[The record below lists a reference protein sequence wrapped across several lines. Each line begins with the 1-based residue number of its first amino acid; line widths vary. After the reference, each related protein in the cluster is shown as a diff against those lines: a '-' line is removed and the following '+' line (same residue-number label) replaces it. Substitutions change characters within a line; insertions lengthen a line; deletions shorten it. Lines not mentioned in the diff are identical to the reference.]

1 MLRYASILIDTGCL
15 EHVMTTNRLLTI
27 TLLSALVL
35 QGCAQHSV
43 ISTTVEVEPPIVAD
57 TSQPEP
63 NIISFETDTL
73 YALLVAEFAGSRER
87 YDIALSNYVQQA
99 HLTRDLNITA
109 RATRIASF
117 LNEHKI
123 ALETA
128 LLWLELDPANN
139 EARMIAANGLSQS
152 GRLLEAFEHSVS
164 LHDNGS
170 KSIYQ
175 TLAARAAKST
185 DIQRELLLEKFNERL
200 ALHPNNTS
208 LLVGKGLLLQQQGH
222 LEPSLASAKSALLIE
237 PENIAA
243 AILEANLLSL
253 LKKPEEALHRLI
265 TLLDQN
271 PKNNRVR
278 LQYARLLASQD
289 LGKARDQFKLL
300 VESSPRDP
308 DLRFSLAL
316 VSNELGDLEAAQEH
330 FEALLDMGRRRASA
344 HYYLGRIAETKQQR
358 DVALGHYLA
367 VTPGPDYMSAV
378 LRSTDLFIRGEEIRR
393 ANQHLN
399 KIRKRFPSQAERLY
413 MLESELLIKYK
424 FLDQAERLL
433 TAALA
438 ERPSNSNLLY
448 ARAMLNERRDMLEL
462 SELDLRSIIKYDPNN
477 ATALN
482 ALGYTLADR
491 TDRYQE
497 AYLLI
502 SQALNIR
509 PDDPAVI
516 DSMGWVQYRLG
527 NLEEAVLRLR
537 QAMKV
542 FPDHEIAAHLGEVLW
557 KIGKVQEARAAW
569 AEGLRL
575 NPDSQVIPATV
586 KRLESEPVDAQ

>member
-1 MLRYASILIDTGCL
+1 
-15 EHVMTTNRLLTI
+15 MTSNRLLAS
-27 TLLSALVL
+27 TLLSGLIL
-35 QGCAQHSV
+35 QGCAQQPVITTSV
-43 ISTTVEVEPPIVAD
+43 EIEAPLAASKT
-57 TSQPEP
+57 QPEANMIP
-63 NIISFETDTL
+63 FETDTL

-87 YDIALSNYVQQA
+87 YDIALGNYVQQA
-99 HLTRDLNITA
+99 HLTHDIGITA

-117 LNEHKI
+117 LNEHNI

-128 LLWLELDPANN
+128 LLWLDLEPTNN
-139 EARMIAANGLSQS
+139 EARMIAANGLSRS
-152 GRLLEAFEHSVS
+152 GRLLEAFEHSIA

-185 DIQRELLLEKFNERL
+185 DIERELLLEKFNERL
-200 ALHPNNTS
+200 ALHPNNIS

-222 LEPSLASAKSALLIE
+222 LKPALASAKSALLIE

-243 AILEANLLSL
+243 AILEANLLGL

-265 TLLDQN
+265 TLLDQH
-271 PKNNRVR
+271 PDNNRVR

-289 LGKARDQFKLL
+289 LSKAREQFRML

-316 VSNELGDLEAAQEH
+316 VSNELGDMAAAKKH
-330 FEALLDMGRRRASA
+330 FEALLDMGQRRSSA
-344 HYYLGRIAETKQQR
+344 HYYLGRIAETEQQR

-367 VTPGPDYMSAV
+367 VTPGPDYMSSV
-378 LRSTDLFIRGEEIRR
+378 LRSTDLFIRGQEISR
-393 ANQHLN
+393 ANQHLSN
-399 KIRKRFPSQAERLY
+399 IRQRFPSQAERLY
-413 MLESELLIKYK
+413 MLESELLIKHKY
-424 FLDQAERLL
+424 LDQAERVL

-438 ERPSNSNLLY
+438 ERPSSSNLLY
-448 ARAMLNERRDMLEL
+448 ARAMLNERRNMLEL

-497 AYLLI
+497 AYQLI
-502 SQALNIR
+502 SQALNLR

-527 NLEEAVLRLR
+527 NLEEAILRLR
-537 QAMKV
+537 QAMKA

-557 KIGKVQEARAAW
+557 KSGNTQGARTVW
-569 AEGLRL
+569 AEGLSL
-575 NPDSQVIPATV
+575 EPNSKVIPATI
-586 KRLESEPVDAQ
+586 KRLESELVDAQ